1 MVCSIYAVY
10 CRSNNPGEGCPKAAA
25 RLIDSIVTLLQI
37 FSSQVKLKSRNET
50 SIFIG

>member
-1 MVCSIYAVY
+1 MQYTVDLITQEKD
-10 CRSNNPGEGCPKAAA
+10 GQKAAA